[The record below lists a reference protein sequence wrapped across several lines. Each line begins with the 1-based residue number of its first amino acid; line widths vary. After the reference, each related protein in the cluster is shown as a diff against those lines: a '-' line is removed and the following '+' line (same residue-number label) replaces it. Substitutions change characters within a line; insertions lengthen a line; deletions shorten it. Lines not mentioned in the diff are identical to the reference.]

1 RAKLYVTLLLC
12 LASMGVLMLAFGA
25 PGLGLHLSAGAQ
37 FSLLALGGFL
47 MTCTVGPMSAAVI
60 DVVHPGVRATG
71 SSVLSLFQNLL
82 GLAAG
87 PFIAGILSDAWT
99 LEHALTAIP
108 LFSVVAAAMLLMA
121 CRSFEADLEQAGL
134 AAAQDALLT
143 PQAPRE
149 ALA

>member
-1 RAKLYVTLLLC
+1 
-12 LASMGVLMLAFGA
+12 MGVLMLAFGA

-87 PFIAGILSDAWT
+87 PFIAGLLSDAWT
-99 LEHALTAIP
+99 LQHALTAMP
-108 LFSVVAAAMLLMA
+108 LFSVLAAAALLVA
-121 CRSFEADLEQAGL
+121 CRSFEADLKQVTHAG
-134 AAAQDALLT
+134 AQDT
-143 PQAPRE
+143 PLVSQAPRE

>member
-1 RAKLYVTLLLC
+1 
-12 LASMGVLMLAFGA
+12 
-25 PGLGLHLSAGAQ
+25 
-37 FSLLALGGFL
+37 

-87 PFIAGILSDAWT
+87 PFIAGLLSDAWT
-99 LEHALTAIP
+99 LQHALTAMP
-108 LFSVVAAAMLLMA
+108 LFSLLAAAMLLMA
-121 CRSFEADLEQAGL
+121 CRSFEADLTRASL
-134 AAAQDALLT
+134 ASAQDAFPT
-143 PQAPRE
+143 PQAPRQ